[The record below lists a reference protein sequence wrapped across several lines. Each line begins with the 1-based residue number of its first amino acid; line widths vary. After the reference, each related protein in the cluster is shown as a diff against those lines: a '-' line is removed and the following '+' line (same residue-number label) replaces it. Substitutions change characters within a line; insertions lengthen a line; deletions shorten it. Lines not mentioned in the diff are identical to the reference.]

1 MRILISGGSGFIGH
15 ALTATLKARGDEVI
29 IWSRQPSVQPG
40 WITQLDQISDPV
52 DAVINLAG
60 AGIVDK
66 RWTPERKQL
75 LRDSRIQT
83 TKTLV
88 DWMETQASPPKT
100 LISGSAIGYYGSH
113 ATGELDEQAEPNT
126 GFTHHLCA
134 DWESEA
140 LKAEALGV
148 RVCLIRTGVVLG
160 AKEGALKKML
170 PPFKLG
176 LGGPI
181 ASGEQWMSWV
191 HIDDEVGAICW
202 LLDQSSLKGA
212 FNLTA
217 PEAVTNAVFS
227 KTLGKVLHRPAVFKV
242 PAVVMKLMLG
252 EASELLLEG
261 QCVKPVALERSGYV
275 FKYPTLHAALENILA

>member
-1 MRILISGGSGFIGH
+1 MRILVSGGSGFIGQ
-15 ALTATLKARGDEVI
+15 ALEKTLTSRGDQVV
-29 IWSRQPSVQPG
+29 IWSRQSSSKTNWVK
-40 WITQLDQISDPV
+40 QLNDIKEPI

-66 RWTPERKQL
+66 RWSPERKQL

-88 DWMETQASPPKT
+88 EWIAKQEHKPQS

-113 ATGELDEQAEPNT
+113 STGELDENAAPIK
-126 GFTHHLCA
+126 GFTHQLCA
-134 DWESEA
+134 DWEAEA

-170 PPFKLG
+170 PPFKFG

-181 ASGEQWMSWV
+181 ASGKQWMSWI
-191 HIDDEVGAICW
+191 HIDDEVAAICW
-202 LLDQSSLKGA
+202 LLDHPELSGP

-217 PEAVTNAVFS
+217 PEPVTNEVFS
-227 KTLGKVLHRPAVFKV
+227 KTLGKALHRPAFFRV
-242 PAVVMKLMLG
+242 PAITMKLMLG

-261 QCVKPVALERSGYV
+261 QCVKPVALTESG
-275 FKYPTLHAALENILA
+275 FSFTYPKLESALKDLV

>member
-1 MRILISGGSGFIGH
+1 MRILISGGSGFIGQ
-15 ALTATLKARGDEVI
+15 ALEKTLTSRGDQVV
-29 IWSRQPSVQPG
+29 IWSRQSSSKTNWVK
-40 WITQLDQISDPV
+40 QLDDIKEPI

-66 RWTPERKQL
+66 RWSPERKQL

-83 TKTLV
+83 TKSLV
-88 DWMETQASPPKT
+88 EWMAKQQQQPKT
-100 LISGSAIGYYGSH
+100 LISGSAIGYYGSQ
-113 ATGELDEQAEPNT
+113 ASGELDENSTPIK
-126 GFTHHLCA
+126 GFTHQLCA
-134 DWESEA
+134 DWEAEA

-170 PPFKLG
+170 PPFRFG

-181 ASGEQWMSWV
+181 ASGKQWMSWI
-191 HIDDEVGAICW
+191 HIDDEVAAIGW
-202 LLDQSSLKGA
+202 LLDRPELSGP

-217 PEAVTNAVFS
+217 PEPVTNEVFS
-227 KTLGKVLHRPAVFKV
+227 KTLGKALHRPAFFRV
-242 PAVVMKLMLG
+242 PAFTMKLMLG

-261 QCVKPVALERSGYV
+261 QCVKPVALTKSG
-275 FKYPTLHAALENILA
+275 FSFNYPRLESALKNLV